1 MFYLTKQLYTSLVN
15 VLFNKTTLLFLILIL
30 KWGWNV
36 ADNSPC
42 SFCLDG
48 VFNYVQFARRFGLYI
63 AKKYNY
69 YFYRICVE
77 GVVHNSVHGI
87 DKNYIYIYYRI
98 SVEGV
103 VHNYVHEE
111 DKNYIYIYYRIS
123 VEGVVHNSVHEV
135 DKNLNYEFIWNK
147 RDAYGRKVYGQVKH
161 LFRNIHFTLKL

>member
-1 MFYLTKQLYTSLVN
+1 M
-15 VLFNKTTLLFLILIL
+15 

-77 GVVHNSVHGI
+77 GVVHNT
-87 DKNYIYIYYRI
+87 
-98 SVEGV
+98 
-103 VHNYVHEE
+103 VHEE

-123 VEGVVHNSVHEV
+123 VEGVVYNSVHEV

-161 LFRNIHFTLKL
+161 FFRNIHYNQTLIMDQLVINTAIPIFVNLNIPRYITLYIVNLNAPIINYQSLYCD